1 MFENKD
7 DIRLLYQAVSELA
20 EIVGHHPYNTKSISL
35 LCLDLGI
42 TLDEFEK
49 VFMAF
54 TRLSNNKSTDDM
66 NIEEFKS
73 ILIENVDKYDAI
85 TDSQTLRFIEGYARN
100 YIPELL
106 PYAEKL
112 YLDLRV

>member
-7 DIRLLYQAVSELA
+7 DITLLYQAISELA
-20 EIVGHHPYNTKSISL
+20 EIIGHHPYNTKSISL

-42 TLDEFEK
+42 TLEEYQK
-49 VFMAF
+49 VLIAF
-54 TRLSNNKSTDDM
+54 LKLAHSKNTEE
-66 NIEEFKS
+66 IE
-73 ILIENVDKYDAI
+73 KYDDL

-112 YLDLRV
+112 YHEIRV

>member
-7 DIRLLYQAVSELA
+7 DITLLYQAISELA
-20 EIVGHHPYNTKSISL
+20 EIIGHHPYNTKSISL

-42 TLDEFEK
+42 TLEEYQK
-49 VFMAF
+49 VLIAF
-54 TRLSNNKSTDDM
+54 LKLAHSKNT
-66 NIEEFKS
+66 EEMEINDFKK
-73 ILIENVDKYDAI
+73 ILIQFIEKYDDL

-106 PYAEKL
+106 PYGEKL
-112 YLDLRV
+112 YLEIRV

>member
-54 TRLSNNKSTDDM
+54 IRLSNNKSTDDM

-73 ILIENVDKYDAI
+73 ILIENVGKYDEI
-85 TDSQTLRFIEGYARN
+85 TDSQTLRFIESYARN

>member
-54 TRLSNNKSTDDM
+54 IRLSNNKSTDDM

-73 ILIENVDKYDAI
+73 ILIENVGKYDEI
-85 TDSQTLRFIEGYARN
+85 TDSQTLRFI
-100 YIPELL
+100 
-106 PYAEKL
+106 
-112 YLDLRV
+112 

>member
-54 TRLSNNKSTDDM
+54 IRLSNNKSTDDM

-73 ILIENVDKYDAI
+73 ILIENVGKYDEI

-112 YLDLRV
+112 YLNLRV

>member
-54 TRLSNNKSTDDM
+54 IRLSNNKSTDDM

-73 ILIENVDKYDAI
+73 ILIENVGKYDEI

>member
-1 MFENKD
+1 MFENKE
-7 DIRLLYQAVSELA
+7 DITLLYQAVTELA

-42 TLDEFEK
+42 SLDEYEK

-54 TRLSNNKSTDDM
+54 LRLSNSKNTDDM
-66 NIEEFKS
+66 KIEDFKT
-73 ILIENVDKYDAI
+73 ILIENIEKYDEI
-85 TDSQTLRFIEGYARN
+85 TDSQALRFIEGYARN

-112 YLDLRV
+112 YLDIRV

>member
-54 TRLSNNKSTDDM
+54 IRLSNNKSTDDM
-66 NIEEFKS
+66 IIEEFKS
-73 ILIENVDKYDAI
+73 ILIENVGKYDEI

>member
-7 DIRLLYQAVSELA
+7 DIRLLYQADTELA

-54 TRLSNNKSTDDM
+54 IRLSNNKSTDDM

-73 ILIENVDKYDAI
+73 ILIENVGKYDEI

>member
-42 TLDEFEK
+42 TLNEYEK

-54 TRLSNNKSTDDM
+54 TRLSNNKNANDM

-73 ILIENVDKYDAI
+73 ILIENVDKYDEI

>member
-7 DIRLLYQAVSELA
+7 DITLLYQAISELA
-20 EIVGHHPYNTKSISL
+20 EIIGHHPYNTKSISL

-42 TLDEFEK
+42 TLEEYQK
-49 VFMAF
+49 VLIAF
-54 TRLSNNKSTDDM
+54 LKLAHSKKT
-66 NIEEFKS
+66 EEMEINDFKK
-73 ILIENVDKYDAI
+73 ILIQYIEKYNDL

-106 PYAEKL
+106 SYAEKL
-112 YLDLRV
+112 YLEIRV

>member
-54 TRLSNNKSTDDM
+54 IRLSNNKSTDDM

-73 ILIENVDKYDAI
+73 ILIENVGKYDEI

-106 PYAEKL
+106 LYAEKL

>member
-49 VFMAF
+49 
-54 TRLSNNKSTDDM
+54 
-66 NIEEFKS
+66 
-73 ILIENVDKYDAI
+73 
-85 TDSQTLRFIEGYARN
+85 
-100 YIPELL
+100 
-106 PYAEKL
+106 
-112 YLDLRV
+112 YLWHL

>member
-54 TRLSNNKSTDDM
+54 IRLSNNKSTDDM

-73 ILIENVDKYDAI
+73 ILIENVGKYDEI

-100 YIPELL
+100 YISELL

>member
-54 TRLSNNKSTDDM
+54 IRLSNNKSTDDM

-73 ILIENVDKYDAI
+73 ILIENVGKYDEI

-106 PYAEKL
+106 PYSEKL

>member
-54 TRLSNNKSTDDM
+54 IRLSNNKSTDDM

-73 ILIENVDKYDAI
+73 ILIENVGKYDEI
-85 TDSQTLRFIEGYARN
+85 TEPQTLRFIEGYARN

>member
-1 MFENKD
+1 MFENKRWYKVT
-7 DIRLLYQAVSELA
+7 ISSSFRTSWNRRTSSLQYK
-20 EIVGHHPYNTKSISL
+20 INKSFMFRFRYHSRWIW
-35 LCLDLGI
+35 
-42 TLDEFEK
+42 K

-54 TRLSNNKSTDDM
+54 IRLSNNKSTDDM

-73 ILIENVDKYDAI
+73 ILIENVGKYDEI

>member
-54 TRLSNNKSTDDM
+54 IRLSNNKSTDDM

-73 ILIENVDKYDAI
+73 ILIENVGKYDKI

>member
-42 TLDEFEK
+42 TLDEYEI

-54 TRLSNNKSTDDM
+54 LRLSNNKSTEDM
-66 NIEEFKS
+66 NIEEFKA
-73 ILIENVDKYDAI
+73 ILIENIAKYDEI
-85 TDSQTLRFIEGYARN
+85 TDSQTLMFIEGFARN